1 MKSERIFF
9 IIMVIIAIILFFSL
23 SSCAILDKTRTPVI
37 VDDIDVPSL
46 TSSVLI
52 TTPTSQELVSFNE
65 KNF

>member
-37 VDDIDVPSL
+37 VDD
-46 TSSVLI
+46 VLI
-52 TTPTSQELVSFNE
+52 TTPIVNPTSQELVSFNE

>member
-1 MKSERIFF
+1 M
-9 IIMVIIAIILFFSL
+9 AIVLFFSL
-23 SSCAILDKTRTPVI
+23 SSCTLLDKIRTPVI